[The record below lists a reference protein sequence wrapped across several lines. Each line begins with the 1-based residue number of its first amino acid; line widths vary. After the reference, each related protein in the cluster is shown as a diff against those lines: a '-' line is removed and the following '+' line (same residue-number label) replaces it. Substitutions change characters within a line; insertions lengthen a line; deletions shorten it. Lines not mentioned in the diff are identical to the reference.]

1 VEGPNEEQRAKMPAY
16 VWGEATNAEG
26 KKVVARV
33 KTANGYSLTVMGS
46 LAVASFILMEKN
58 VAGGAYTPSK
68 LMGSDLVERLDGC
81 GKIQIF
87 EQ

>member
-1 VEGPNEEQRAKMPAY
+1 
-16 VWGEATNAEG
+16 
-26 KKVVARV
+26 
-33 KTANGYSLTVMGS
+33 MGS

-87 EQ
+87 DQ